1 MHEYTLE
8 NGVKIHLSEKDIAA
22 IAAMG
27 SGGGNSAYYRNKT
40 EELAKHAA
48 NELREMTGDHPESL
62 EEMFEFAVKHELFG
76 KSRTVTHLMCNFLK
90 LLFAM
95 LQKETHS

>member
-27 SGGGNSAYYRNKT
+27 SGGGNAAYYRHKT

-48 NELREMTGDHPESL
+48 NELREIGRAH
-62 EEMFEFAVKHELFG
+62 V
-76 KSRTVTHLMCNFLK
+76 
-90 LLFAM
+90 
-95 LQKETHS
+95 

>member
-1 MHEYTLE
+1 MAQITASL
-8 NGVKIHLSEKDIAA
+8 VK
-22 IAAMG
+22 
-27 SGGGNSAYYRNKT
+27 
-40 EELAKHAA
+40 
-48 NELREMTGDHPESL
+48 ELREMTGDHPESL

>member
-8 NGVKIHLSEKDIAA
+8 NGVKVHLSEKDIAA

-27 SGGGNSAYYRNKT
+27 SSVGNAAYYRHKT

-48 NELREMTGDHPESL
+48 NELREMTGDDPEDL
-62 EEMFEFAVKHELFG
+62 KDMFEFAVQHKLFG
-76 KSRTVTHLMCNFLK
+76 NRAETHKMCNFLK

>member
-8 NGVKIHLSEKDIAA
+8 NGTKIHLSEKDVAGIS
-22 IAAMG
+22 AMG
-27 SGGGNSAYYRNKT
+27 STAGNSSAHYRHKT
-40 EELAKHAA
+40 EELERHAA
-48 NELREMTGDHPESL
+48 NEIREMTGDHPEDL
-62 EEMFEFAVKHELFG
+62 KDMFEFAVKHKLFG
-76 KSRTVTHLMCNFLK
+76 NRTETHVMCNFLK